1 MNLTLCSREDTITQL
16 IEILDSEFVAH
27 VRGTLVS
34 GKTTMAMLLVERL
47 EKEGRKVV
55 FIRTWL
61 WDQYGDHYRAALVD
75 EATKQNLDLDPSKLN
90 SYLNAVFI
98 IDNAQ

>member
-1 MNLTLCSREDTITQL
+1 MNLALCLREDTITQL

-27 VRGTLVS
+27 VKGTPAS

-55 FIRTWL
+55 S
-61 WDQYGDHYRAALVD
+61 YALCHGISTEITTGQLLLMKLLNRIWISTLVNST
-75 EATKQNLDLDPSKLN
+75 ATPALCS
-90 SYLNAVFI
+90 S
-98 IDNAQ
+98 